1 MMNPM
6 TSQFESTTHCITLPR
21 LKLRFASPP
30 PAGRECMVLMPMRD
44 LIAAAN
50 HRWFHGISPVKSTT
64 TENMQTSPEQVPQ
77 SVSQAAFWVHPWE
90 VPPAPERGRFK
101 THAYCLRQLA
111 PLFFGQPGRIQQAR
125 ARAHFRRAEAN
136 SAWNR
141 DKIVTT
147 ARTTVER
154 ERLGKIQSQRNPS
167 EERRDSA

>member
-50 HRWFHGISPVKSTT
+50 HRWFHGISSVKSTT

-90 VPPAPERGRFK
+90 VPPAPEHGRFK

-111 PLFFGQPGRIQQAR
+111 PLFFRLAGSNPASARSRALPAGRSKLRLEQGQ
-125 ARAHFRRAEAN
+125 N
-136 SAWNR
+136 SHN
-141 DKIVTT
+141 
-147 ARTTVER
+147 
-154 ERLGKIQSQRNPS
+154 GKDHSG
-167 EERRDSA
+167 A